1 MTILLDGSSLTLEQV
16 EAVARRGE
24 HVILAPAARE
34 RVRAARATVE
44 GLLAAERP
52 VYGVTTGF
60 GKLSDVRIPPE
71 QAEALHPSAVPG
83 LAVWQAP
90 GEAGWAFVQ
99 LVAASVVASVAAQ
112 PAPALFATTPES
124 AAAS

>member
-1 MTILLDGSSLTLEQV
+1 MTILLDGSTLTLEQV

-24 HVILAPAARE
+24 HVALAPAARE

-71 QAEALHPSAVPG
+71 QAEALQRNLLRSHAFGVGPPLTEDAVRASLLLRANV
-83 LAVWQAP
+83 LAK
-90 GEAGWAFVQ
+90 GYSG
-99 LVAASVVASVAAQ
+99 
-112 PAPALFATTPES
+112 
-124 AAAS
+124 